1 MDELFGEPILGLPPF
16 QGHAALELST
26 PDRRCWV
33 DLSVTLVDSQ
43 TRVAARRFEQVTAGY
58 AAVDLRGRASLSS
71 GWTLKAGIENLGDRL
86 YSNHLNSPN
95 PFTRRRIPEMG
106 RNFYVGLEYEF

>member
-16 QGHAALELST
+16 QAHAALELSS
-26 PDRRCWV
+26 PDRRYWV
-33 DLSVTLVDSQ
+33 DLSMTLVDSQ
-43 TRVAARRFEQVTAGY
+43 TRVASTRFEQPTGGS
-58 AAVDLRGRASLSS
+58 AVADLRVRVSLTS
-71 GWTLKAGIENLGDRL
+71 GWTLKAGVENVGDRL

-106 RNFYVGLEYEF
+106 RNFYVGQEYEF